1 MPKGYD
7 AQMTPR
13 LRLGLVLATAAAV
26 VAWILWVDPRPSKDG
41 TAGAT
46 VRESPRFEKPKNALW
61 TDDFSKSGLS
71 GWKPD
76 QQGVWTVKNGMLRA
90 RLPDKK
96 QQKSFLHAGD
106 PDWTDYAVDLD
117 VCMTRGVDKGV
128 AVRVQGDEGIGI
140 DLRGPGYDDLVVH
153 RGMSQLG
160 KASVQNPNGKWHHI
174 RVEVQGTRYR
184 VFVNRK
190 QVLEVEDGDR
200 DNGGIAL
207 AAYTGGSAKCTVYYD
222 NVAVTRLDDKAR

>member
-1 MPKGYD
+1 
-7 AQMTPR
+7 MTPR
-13 LRLGLVLATAAAV
+13 LRFGLVIAAFVVAAAGWFLL
-26 VAWILWVDPRPSKDG
+26 AGKGRSKDASA
-41 TAGAT
+41 AGSA
-46 VRESPRFEKPKNALW
+46 VPKSPRFEKPRDALW
-61 TDDFSKSGLS
+61 TDDFSKSDLS

-76 QQGVWTVKNGMLRA
+76 KEGVWTVKDGVLRA
-90 RLPDKK
+90 RLPDEK

-128 AVRVQGDEGIGI
+128 AVRVQGDDGIGI

-160 KASVQNPNGKWHHI
+160 KSSIRNPNGQWHHI

-190 QVLEVEDGDR
+190 QMIEVEDNDR
-200 DNGGIAL
+200 KRGGIAL

-222 NVAVTRLDDKAR
+222 NVAVTRLDGQVDEKQDR